1 MTGKKMTEVHF
12 YHLQRQPLEKA
23 LPQLVEKCLERGWR
37 CIVQADSD
45 ERIEALDALLW
56 TYREDSFLPH
66 GTDRE
71 PEAAA
76 TPVVLTTRVDNPNK
90 AEVRFFIDGANA
102 DDIGSYQRAIYLFD
116 GNDPD
121 AVDAARDN
129 WKEAQG
135 AGFEVTYWQQDKDG
149 RWQKKA
155 GQS

>member
-1 MTGKKMTEVHF
+1 MTEVHF

-23 LPQLVEKCLERGWR
+23 LPLLIEKCLERGWK
-37 CIVQADSD
+37 CVVQAASD
-45 ERIEALDALLW
+45 ERVDALDALLW
-56 TYREDSFLPH
+56 SDRDDSFLAH

-71 PEAAA
+71 PEAAQN
-76 TPVVLTTRVDNPNK
+76 PVVLTTKDVNPNG
-90 AEVRFFIDGANA
+90 ASVRFLVDGAAAENLKA
-102 DDIGSYQRAIYLFD
+102 YERAIYLFD

-135 AGFEVTYWQQDKDG
+135 EGFETIYWQQDADG

-155 GQS
+155 